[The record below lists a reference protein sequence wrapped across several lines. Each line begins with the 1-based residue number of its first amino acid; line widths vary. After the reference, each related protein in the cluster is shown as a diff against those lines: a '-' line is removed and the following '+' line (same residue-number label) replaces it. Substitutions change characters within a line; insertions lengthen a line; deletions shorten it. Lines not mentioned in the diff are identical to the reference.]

1 MRPTERFPPD
11 DPREWLNRAKSS
23 LSQAK
28 NRLSDTY
35 LEDHCFNAQQ
45 AVEKAIKAVM
55 LLRGIEFPYV
65 HDLARL
71 MSTLEEAGEVI
82 PDAIRGAVTLTRFA
96 VQTRYPSLDEPVSEQ
111 EYDKAV
117 EIACAVVRWAEGRL

>member
-1 MRPTERFPPD
+1 MKPPERFPPD
-11 DPREWLNRAKSS
+11 DPREWLNRARSN

-55 LLRGIEFPYV
+55 LLRGVDFPHV
-65 HDLARL
+65 HDVARL
-71 MSTLEEAGEVI
+71 LSALGEAGEAI
-82 PDAIRGAVTLTRFA
+82 PDSIRSAATLTRYA

-111 EYDKAV
+111 EYNEAV